1 MRDRRSLLNL
11 PFNILRTTLLLGSS
25 GIAILLVVA
34 FFRFGQF
41 SWRWF
46 QGVGDL
52 FKVENQEP
60 EVESPT
66 VIVQQIRGVSE
77 LTTTVF
83 AMETVVPASQAR
95 KLGDLVIGESR
106 LLYVAYGEV
115 RAGIDLS
122 GLADDAVKADGDRL
136 VVTLPE
142 PEILDKKVD
151 VERSR
156 IYDYDRGFLN
166 LGPDTIPE
174 LLEFAQRQ
182 TVNNLL
188 LNACEQGILQQAND
202 QAEVALTQLLGNTG
216 FNTVEIETTK
226 PTMCGGDPTETAP
239 ATAVE

>member
-1 MRDRRSLLNL
+1 MRDRRSLLHL

-34 FFRFGQF
+34 FFQFGQF

-46 QGVGDL
+46 QNAGNWL
-52 FKVENQEP
+52 KVETQEP

-66 VIVQQIRGVSE
+66 LIVQQIRGVSE

-83 AMETVVPASQAR
+83 AMETVVPASQTR
-95 KLGDLVIGESR
+95 QLGDLVVGESR

-122 GLADDAVKADGDRL
+122 TLTDDAVKTDGDRL

-142 PEILDKKVD
+142 PKILDKKID

-166 LGPDTIPE
+166 LGPDKIPE
-174 LLEFAQRQ
+174 LLEFTQRD
-182 TVNNLL
+182 T
-188 LNACEQGILQQAND
+188 LNRLAIHACNQGIFGQANE
-202 QAEVALTQLLGNTG
+202 QAEVALAGLLSNTG
-216 FNTVEIETTK
+216 FATVDIETTK
-226 PTMCGGDPTETAP
+226 PAVCGGNQIKTEP
-239 ATAVE
+239 DNFME